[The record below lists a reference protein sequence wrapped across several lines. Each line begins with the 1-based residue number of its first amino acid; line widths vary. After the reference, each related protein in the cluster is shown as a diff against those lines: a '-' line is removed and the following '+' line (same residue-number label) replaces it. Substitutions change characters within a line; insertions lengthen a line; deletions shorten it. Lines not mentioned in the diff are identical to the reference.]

1 MTVEPAS
8 ALPLIA
14 GELLFAGE
22 DGDIASEEGAA
33 GAEESS
39 TYVTPLEHGETFPAA
54 SVAVA

>member
-14 GELLFAGE
+14 GELLFAGDE
-22 DGDIASEEGAA
+22 GDTASEEGAA

-39 TYVTPLEHGETFPAA
+39 TYWTPAEQGETLPAA
-54 SVAVA
+54 SLAVA